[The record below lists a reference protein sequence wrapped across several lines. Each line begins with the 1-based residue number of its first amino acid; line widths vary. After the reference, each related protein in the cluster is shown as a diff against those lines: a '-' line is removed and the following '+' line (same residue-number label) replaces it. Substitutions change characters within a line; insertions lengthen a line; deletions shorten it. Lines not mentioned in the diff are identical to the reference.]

1 MNDILKSNE
10 IINNN
15 ELDIL
20 IDDINDD
27 EELSSLIQCF
37 PKETKQFIL
46 KLRNSHLDKSN
57 NGQLKQNSIKQT
69 HRCLTN
75 FDVEAPFS
83 TSTTYRNTFCHQ
95 TNNNVNEQNETSKFP
110 IGQPILRFGEMPVF
124 TDSILYPGQNRR
136 LQSTT
141 HETFVEKPMS
151 FLRYQSDHLIS
162 YLLINL
168 KVFSILILICHKNF
182 WNFVLTDN
190 INLDKDPT
198 ENNVSLCV
206 SFYYLNSKYLLL
218 K

>member
-20 IDDINDD
+20 VDDINDD

-57 NGQLKQNSIKQT
+57 NGQLKQNSKKQT

-95 TNNNVNEQNETSKFP
+95 TNNNVNEQNESSKFP

-141 HETFVEKPMS
+141 HETFVEKPVC
-151 FLRYQSDHLIS
+151 FFFFH
-162 YLLINL
+162 
-168 KVFSILILICHKNF
+168 
-182 WNFVLTDN
+182 
-190 INLDKDPT
+190 
-198 ENNVSLCV
+198 
-206 SFYYLNSKYLLL
+206 
-218 K
+218 